1 MAGKNRK
8 AAQHVGEDMDERSEA
23 SVDMQAIMKL
33 MLEGNEKADARR
45 VADALEADRRAEAR
59 SEKAAADKLAEEDRA
74 EARRIAAEDRAEAR
88 RRADKIA
95 EEERAELRAE
105 AKRARELE
113 ERIAAEERAEVK
125 RARRVLAEEE
135 AEKAKERAAQ
145 IASDRLIEQQEV
157 LAAKQYEQQRA
168 LMCMQAEIGKKAAAA
183 HRVEQTASRKRDRA
197 IASIPSHRQCDD
209 IEEFLLTAERRLGA
223 GEVPERE
230 WLVTLASKLSGKTGS
245 MWQDLCAVCDS
256 YQEVKAK
263 LLKVCGYT
271 AKVAAELF
279 FGYKPDQVKGMTA
292 DQLYHRGV
300 QLFRRLVAPHKVGE
314 EAEFAILKGWVSSV
328 VPKRARTVLDA
339 RAVTNV
345 TELVEALQDHLMM
358 EGDRTEG
365 QAVVF
370 RRQAHGSNEGS
381 GERKGTSG
389 ASGVNCYK
397 CGKPGHK
404 AFECWQN
411 KGSTGSTGGSYKPAV
426 ASSSTP
432 STVIC
437 YTCGEEGHKSPQ
449 CPRIK
454 KEKVSPKS
462 GEPKPVRQLWHYD
475 ATDTVLEGKVNG
487 KKSSV

>member
-1 MAGKNRK
+1 
-8 AAQHVGEDMDERSEA
+8 
-23 SVDMQAIMKL
+23 
-33 MLEGNEKADARR
+33 
-45 VADALEADRRAEAR
+45 
-59 SEKAAADKLAEEDRA
+59 
-74 EARRIAAEDRAEAR
+74 
-88 RRADKIA
+88 
-95 EEERAELRAE
+95 
-105 AKRARELE
+105 
-113 ERIAAEERAEVK
+113 
-125 RARRVLAEEE
+125 
-135 AEKAKERAAQ
+135 
-145 IASDRLIEQQEV
+145 
-157 LAAKQYEQQRA
+157 
-168 LMCMQAEIGKKAAAA
+168 
-183 HRVEQTASRKRDRA
+183 
-197 IASIPSHRQCDD
+197 
-209 IEEFLLTAERRLGA
+209 
-223 GEVPERE
+223 
-230 WLVTLASKLSGKTGS
+230 
-245 MWQDLCAVCDS
+245 
-256 YQEVKAK
+256 
-263 LLKVCGYT
+263 
-271 AKVAAELF
+271 
-279 FGYKPDQVKGMTA
+279 MTA

-328 VPKRARTVLDA
+328 VPKRARMVLDA

-370 RRQAHGSNEGS
+370 RRQAHGSSEGS

-426 ASSSTP
+426 ACSSTP

-454 KEKVSPKS
+454 KEKVAPKS

-487 KKSSV
+487 KKSSVLLDSGASISVVPDVMVGQDLRTGEQVSVRTFQSKVPMTLPTAKVTFCIGDDLSWVELVALAPVEEGREEEVLYGLDLTSERGLDLVLMANRLEQAKGVMRVTTRSEAKEAS